1 MKKKYIYITLTALA
15 SLGVFFCTHL
25 TDLSARL
32 RKAPTGFAVME
43 LFTSEGCS
51 SCPPAYIVAEG
62 IQDEFRKKNS
72 NVIMLD
78 FHVDYWNSLGWVD
91 PFSDS
96 AYSKRQT
103 NYSKV
108 LKIDD
113 VYTPQA
119 FVNGKTAFVGSL
131 YQKAKSTI
139 QEAIEQNPKMKLSI
153 NPKVNQGQFIDVS
166 YELTSLSPDLLINIA
181 ITENTVSS
189 NVLKGEN
196 AGKTLTHFNVVRS
209 FNTFP
214 VSSEKGTARINYP
227 NFSSK
232 SGIKL
237 VAYVQDAKTM
247 EIYSADSYPL
257 NLN

>member
-1 MKKKYIYITLTALA
+1 MKHKYLYL
-15 SLGVFFCTHL
+15 SLIVLSGLGIFFCTRM
-25 TDLSARL
+25 TNMTAQL

-78 FHVDYWNSLGWVD
+78 FHVDYWNSLGWTD

-96 AYSKRQT
+96 AYSKRQN
-103 NYSKV
+103 NYSKA
-108 LKIDD
+108 LRIDD

-131 YQKAKSTI
+131 YQKTKSTI
-139 QEAIEQNPKMKLSI
+139 QDAIEENPKMKLTIS
-153 NPKVNQGQFIDVS
+153 PKVSQSQYIDVN
-166 YELTSLSPDLLINIA
+166 YELSNLSPELVINIA
-181 ITENTVSS
+181 ITENSVTS

-214 VSSEKGTARINYP
+214 VSNVKGIARIEYP